1 MRIVNMQPS
10 LCSFYETLS
19 YNGNFEKVNLQC
31 FHGRRHSMEL
41 GERNLTT
48 FQGIG
53 VFKELKRLT
62 TYEKMAVLKYYFDGY
77 LGFVFVVF

>member
-1 MRIVNMQPS
+1 
-10 LCSFYETLS
+10 
-19 YNGNFEKVNLQC
+19 
-31 FHGRRHSMEL
+31 MEL

-62 TYEKMAVLKYYFDGY
+62 TYEKMAALKYYFDGY